1 MELIV
6 QVQDGAAATA
16 ALEAG
21 AAGVAVCLPREPAPA
36 WWTEAG
42 AWQSAVRQRHRKFY
56 LVWDRPVMEAELPG
70 ALKML
75 EAIARMTPDALV
87 LRDLG
92 LTRDARLRFPQLPLH
107 AAGNCGF
114 HNSPG
119 LRLAETLGFSG
130 VLLEAPLSLKDLALL
145 RRQSS
150 MPLTAVLPP
159 FCQGYAG
166 LCLVEEHLG
175 VECSQCCR
183 PLEQEAPAA
192 VLMAALEMLSGLCQ
206 MGVEAV
212 QVRGDFFPEDSLKPA
227 LGLYQAV
234 WEAPPSARPRV
245 LAAAREVLAAFGDRF
260 MAGPVRK
267 DDLAAKEPPP
277 KTPWRGPSAPQP
289 QPGLVLGRGLVWL
302 EARGYVEA
310 AALAREWR
318 DPILIRLTPENY
330 AAFLPEHRRWN
341 PRRLIWRLPPAIQ
354 ESALSFYQK
363 ALETLR
369 QGGYNRFVAA
379 DWGAVALARAAGGE
393 VYGDQTLGVRNTLAL
408 EAARQLGVARVCL
421 PPARRPEDWR
431 PWLTAAPRGRF
442 WSYLYHF
449 PDLAVCPRT
458 AALPPAAPGLRW
470 VADGEHSCL
479 CKESPEHL
487 EKAAEWLPRQGV
499 APLVVALPRSGLP
512 WGKAPALAAPEPRR
526 SRPRK

>member
-6 QVQDGAAATA
+6 QVQNGAAATA
-16 ALEAG
+16 VLEAG
-21 AAGVAVCLPREPAPA
+21 AAGVAVRLPREPAPA
-36 WWTEAG
+36 WWPEAG
-42 AWQSAVRQRHRKFY
+42 AWQAAVRQRHRKFY
-56 LVWDRPVMEAELPG
+56 LVWDRLVREAELPG

-92 LTRDARLRFPQLPLH
+92 LTREARRRFPQLPLH
-107 AAGNCGF
+107 AAGNWGF
-114 HNSPG
+114 QNSPG

-130 VLLEAPLSLKDLALL
+130 VVLEAPLGLKDLALL

-159 FCQGYAG
+159 FCQRYAG

-175 VECSQCCR
+175 MGCSQCCR

-212 QVRGDFFPEDSLKPA
+212 QVRGDFFPEDSLKRA

-234 WEAPPSARPRV
+234 WEAPPSARLRV
-245 LAAAREVLAAFGDRF
+245 LAAAREVLATFGDKF

-330 AAFLPEHRRWN
+330 AAFFAGASTLESPAPHLATAPGHPGIGPLLLPEGPGDPAPGRLQPLCGGGLGRRGPGPGRGRRSLRRPDPGGAKHPGPGGGPPTGGGPGLPAAGPATGRLAALANCRPSGAASGAISIIIRTWRFVPGPPPCR
-341 PRRLIWRLPPAIQ
+341 PRRRAC
-354 ESALSFYQK
+354 
-363 ALETLR
+363 
-369 QGGYNRFVAA
+369 GG
-379 DWGAVALARAAGGE
+379 
-393 VYGDQTLGVRNTLAL
+393 
-408 EAARQLGVARVCL
+408 
-421 PPARRPEDWR
+421 
-431 PWLTAAPRGRF
+431 
-442 WSYLYHF
+442 
-449 PDLAVCPRT
+449 
-458 AALPPAAPGLRW
+458 
-470 VADGEHSCL
+470 
-479 CKESPEHL
+479 
-487 EKAAEWLPRQGV
+487 
-499 APLVVALPRSGLP
+499 
-512 WGKAPALAAPEPRR
+512 
-526 SRPRK
+526 